1 MTIHLG
7 QPAVERCSGI
17 DRGAQ
22 GGKLYVR
29 TGIADRL
36 IQENLMSLPQTYRQM
51 LSTVSEDAELR
62 LELTERPMPTPGEDE
77 VVVEIE
83 ATPINPSDHGVMF
96 GWANM
101 AECSSTGEGDDT
113 VLTAPVSPQGMAV
126 MKARIGQSLPVGNE
140 GAGTVVAAG
149 NGAGAQAL
157 LGKVVAVMGGGMYAH
172 YRCLPAAMC
181 LPLKPEHT
189 ARDGASSFVNP
200 LTALSMLETMRMEG
214 HTALVHTAA
223 ASNLGQMLNRI
234 CQDDGV
240 ELVNIVRRE
249 EQAEMLRAMGAKHVC
264 NSSSENF
271 AAELTDA
278 VHETG
283 ATLAFDATG
292 GGDLAS
298 RILSAMEAAAA
309 RTPGAYSIYGSV
321 AHKQVY
327 LYGGLD
333 VSPTILTRGYGMAW
347 GVGGW
352 LLPNFLAKAGPE
364 VADRLRKRVVD
375 ELTTTFASHYT
386 DEISLAEALQSDIVK
401 RYYAK
406 TTGEKFLICP
416 QKGG

>member
-1 MTIHLG
+1 
-7 QPAVERCSGI
+7 
-17 DRGAQ
+17 
-22 GGKLYVR
+22 
-29 TGIADRL
+29 
-36 IQENLMSLPQTYRQM
+36 MSLPQTHVQM
-51 LSTVSEDAELR
+51 LSTLTEDAELR
-62 LELTERPMPTPGEDE
+62 VELVEQPVPEPGEHE
-77 VVVEIE
+77 VVVAIE
-83 ATPINPSDHGVMF
+83 ATPINPSDLGVMF

-101 AECSSTGEGDDT
+101 GQCSASGEGNST
-113 VLTAPVSPQGMAV
+113 VLTAPVPEQGMAV
-126 MKARIGQSLPVGNE
+126 MKGRIGQPLPLGNE
-140 GAGTVVAAG
+140 GAGKVVAAG
-149 NGAGAQAL
+149 ASEAAQAL
-157 LGKVVAVMGGGMYAH
+157 IGKTVAVMGGGMYAQ

-181 LPLKPEHT
+181 LPLKDEHT

-200 LTALSMLETMRMEG
+200 LTALSMIETMRMEG
-214 HTALVHTAA
+214 HKALVHTAA

-249 EQAEMLRAMGAKHVC
+249 EQAEMLRGLGAKYVC
-264 NSSSENF
+264 NSSSDDF
-271 AAELTDA
+271 ADELTDA
-278 VHETG
+278 IHATG

-298 RILSAMEAAAA
+298 KILSAMEAAAA

-333 VSPTILTRGYGMAW
+333 VSPTVLTRGYGMAW

-352 LLPNFLAKAGPE
+352 LLPNFLAKAGAE
-364 VADRLRKRVVD
+364 VGERLRQRVVD

-386 DEISLAEALQSDIVK
+386 EDLSLAEALQPETVA
-401 RYYAK
+401 RYQAK

-416 QKGG
+416 QK